1 MKVKT
6 FFLIAIVSFL
16 LVSCGATHP
25 YQSRFTKNPPNLGV
39 DKATFMAYY
48 GTPFRYNTYYDDNG
62 VLCEELVYREI
73 IEHEGGTFTFGDVR
87 AVNSIFEFKN
97 NILQSQFQEDDMNYQ
112 IDQERAKER
121 KLVEEQIKTERERL
135 AIEKERLEKEKERKE
150 KERLEKERRK

>member
-6 FFLIAIVSFL
+6 LLLIATVSFL
-16 LVSCGATHP
+16 LASCGATHP
-25 YQSRFTKNPPNLGV
+25 YQSRFAKNPPNLGV

-73 IEHEGGTFTFGDVR
+73 IEHEGGTFTFGDIR

-97 NILQSQFQEDDMNYQ
+97 KILQSQFQEDDMNYQ
-112 IDQERAKER
+112 IEKKRARDR
-121 KLVEEQIKTERERL
+121 KLIEEQIK
-135 AIEKERLEKEKERKE
+135 AEKERNEKETKK
-150 KERLEKERRK
+150 